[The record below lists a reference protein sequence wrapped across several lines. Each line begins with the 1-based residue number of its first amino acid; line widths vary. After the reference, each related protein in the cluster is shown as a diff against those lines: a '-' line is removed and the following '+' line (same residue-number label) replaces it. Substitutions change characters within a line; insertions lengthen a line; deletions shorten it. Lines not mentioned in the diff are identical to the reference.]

1 MARRPPKKKSPKKD
15 LPTITGTAR
24 MHPRG
29 FGFIIPDDREKCKED
44 VFIPKHLTNQA
55 VDGDVVEVAVN
66 FKSKKPDKGPEGEII
81 SIIKRA
87 RTHIAGTIDHIGE
100 SKTLAYVPI
109 LGETKPVVVIDGQ
122 KNKLKVGDRC
132 TLKVLEWGDQKNP
145 TTCEVARKIGHISDP
160 SIDIESA
167 VEEFQLREKFS
178 KEVVEEAKTFGTQV
192 DKKDLKGRLDLSKS
206 PCFTI
211 DPDTA
216 KDFDDALSI
225 EKNKKGEYF
234 LGVHIAD
241 VAHYVKP
248 DSALDVEAIERS
260 NSTYFPG
267 KCVPMLPEELSNNL
281 CSLKEGVIRL
291 TVSVLMHFDSQ
302 GTLLTSEVKRSYINS
317 QKRFT
322 YGDAK
327 AVLEGKKKSPYAK
340 DIKQMEEL
348 CLLLKKKRSDRGSI
362 DFSLPEMII
371 VVDEK
376 GAPTGVKIEQYHI
389 THQLVEEF
397 MLKANETVA
406 THLDNQGKSQLFRV
420 HEEPNAQ
427 NLEDF
432 FALARTL
439 GFPLPGKPSQQDL
452 QQLFV
457 TAKDSLF
464 SQQLAVAFIR
474 NLKLAMYSPQ
484 NVGHY
489 GLALEHYCHF
499 TSPIRRY
506 SDLVTQRLLFDGEPK
521 DLNLEKI
528 GESTSEKERTSFKAE
543 MQVKKL
549 KKHRLL
555 QKWIE
560 EDPDHNYTAHVTK
573 IKPFGFFFEVK
584 DLALE
589 GFLHVSDL
597 QNDYFIYDEKTPML
611 EGESTKMRYTV
622 GKEIQVHPE
631 LVDLIHL
638 ESKWKLIDQSNKK
651 QSRRKK

>member
-1 MARRPPKKKSPKKD
+1 MARRPRKKSPKKD
-15 LPTITGTAR
+15 LPIITGTAR

-66 FKSKKPDKGPEGEII
+66 FESKKPDKGPEGEIL

-87 RTHIAGTIDHIGE
+87 RTHVAGTIDHIDE
-100 SKTLAYVPI
+100 SRTLAYVPI
-109 LGETKPVVVIDGQ
+109 LGEARPVVVKDGM
-122 KNKLKVGDRC
+122 KNKLKVGDRL

-145 TTCEVARKIGHISDP
+145 TTCEIARKIGHISDP

-167 VEEFQLREKFS
+167 VEEFQLREKFP
-178 KEVVEEAKTFGTQV
+178 KDAIEEAKKFGKQV
-192 DKKDLKGRLDLSKS
+192 DKKDLKGRLDLSKT

-225 EKNKKGEYF
+225 EKDLKGSFF

-241 VAHYVKP
+241 VAHYVRP
-248 DSALDVEAIERS
+248 DSALDKEAIERS

-281 CSLKEGVIRL
+281 CSLKQGVIRL
-291 TVSVLMHFDSQ
+291 TVSALMHFDSK
-302 GTLLTSEVKRSYINS
+302 GTLLSSEVKRSFIKS
-317 QKRFT
+317 EKRFT

-327 AVLEGKKKSPYAK
+327 DVLEGKKKSPYAK
-340 DIKQMEEL
+340 DIKLMEEL
-348 CLLLKKKRSDRGSI
+348 CLLLKKKRAERGSI

-389 THQLVEEF
+389 THQMVEEF

-406 THLDNQGKSQLFRV
+406 THLDKRGKSQLFRI
-420 HEEPNAQ
+420 HEEPNVQ

-432 FALARTL
+432 FALARTF
-439 GFPLPGKPSQQDL
+439 GFSLPKEPSQQDL

-457 TAKDSLF
+457 QAKDSHF
-464 SQQLAVAFIR
+464 SQQLAIAFIR

-506 SDLVTQRLLFDGEPK
+506 SDLVTQRLLFDEEPK

-528 GESTSEKERTSFKAE
+528 GENASEKERTSFKAE

-560 EDPDHNYTAHVTK
+560 EDPDQNYTAHVTK
-573 IKPFGFFFEVK
+573 IKPFGFFFEVQA
-584 DLALE
+584 LFLE

-638 ESKWKLIDQSNKK
+638 ESKWRLIDQAKRK
-651 QSRRKK
+651 RRKK